1 VDDALWRLRRSL
13 ELNPAQADAI
23 RIRENLMGGQ
33 MWWPSRNLMNDA
45 VNDELDKAFPE
56 LTKVAPSLFF
66 PGEKR
71 RATKPAD
78 PMLPQPRKQET
89 EAPAAASAEPVA
101 VPVAVPEAAP
111 EASPAADPKR

>member
-1 VDDALWRLRRSL
+1 
-13 ELNPAQADAI
+13 
-23 RIRENLMGGQ
+23 MGGQ